1 MVLSSAG
8 KRLAAL
14 LPKQPAQNISKIPT
28 PIKSAIDKTLSIP
41 FLSMSNKAI
50 HTTIGTNNT
59 GFFIGEGECRIQFNE
74 EQMDAL
80 HMAQTH
86 SQALADAFV
95 NYCKMT
101 FSSGEIPTCFRQDL
115 GPETF
120 DEIHEDLE
128 TFQKNFSAALFR
140 QMLIFEH

>member
-1 MVLSSAG
+1 
-8 KRLAAL
+8 
-14 LPKQPAQNISKIPT
+14 
-28 PIKSAIDKTLSIP
+28 
-41 FLSMSNKAI
+41 MSNNAI

-59 GFFIGEGECRIQFNE
+59 GFFIGDGDCRIQLTE
-74 EQMDAL
+74 EEMNAL
-80 HMAQTH
+80 TFAQIH

-128 TFQKNFSAALFR
+128 TFQRNFSEALFR